1 MAFYRCK
8 KEKEPVMKT
17 KLILASTLVT
27 LALAGTALAEDAS
40 GTVTGAAAITG
51 AIVGG
56 PVGAAVGGVAG
67 AIAGTAI
74 DPPPARVV
82 TYVQQQPVQ
91 NSVVVEQP
99 IVVGKPVPQEVVL
112 MPIAEDPRYS
122 YTIVNEQ
129 RVIVDPQTRTVVQVI
144 Q

>member
-1 MAFYRCK
+1 
-8 KEKEPVMKT
+8 MKT
-17 KLILASTLVT
+17 KLILATTLFTV
-27 LALAGTALAEDAS
+27 AFASTALADDANS
-40 GTVTGAAAITG
+40 TVTGAAGGAVTG

-56 PVGAAVGGVAG
+56 PVGAAVGGVVG

-74 DPPPARVV
+74 DPPPERVV
-82 TYVQQQPVQ
+82 TYVQKQPLQ
-91 NSVVVEQP
+91 GSVVIEQP
-99 IVVGKPVPQEVVL
+99 IVVGKTVPQEVIL

-122 YTIVNEQ
+122 YTVVNEQ

>member
-1 MAFYRCK
+1 
-8 KEKEPVMKT
+8 MKT

-40 GTVTGAAAITG
+40 GTVTGAAGGAITG

-56 PVGAAVGGVAG
+56 PVGVAG

-91 NSVVVEQP
+91 NSVIVEQP